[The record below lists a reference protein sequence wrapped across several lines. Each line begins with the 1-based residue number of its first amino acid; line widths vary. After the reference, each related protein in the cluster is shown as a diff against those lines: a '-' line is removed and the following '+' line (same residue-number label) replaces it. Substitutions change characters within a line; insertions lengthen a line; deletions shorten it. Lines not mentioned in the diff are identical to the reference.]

1 MTDLSTKA
9 LTRLLDQAAPGPW
22 EARGYY
28 MDGEPRPDDSHQI
41 RSADGE
47 YLGIMHGPDAILTAA
62 APELAQE
69 VLRMRTELTSLVADL
84 TNIHDNPEHSHME
97 CLFALFTAMRLH
109 NIIGH
114 HNLGDHDG

>member
-1 MTDLSTKA
+1 MTNLSTKHIQ
-9 LTRLLDQAAPGPW
+9 RLLAEASPGPW

-69 VLRMRTELTSLVADL
+69 VLRLRHEMDSMR
-84 TNIHDNPEHSHME
+84 IHVKYLRMKPDQ
-97 CLFALFTAMRLH
+97 T
-109 NIIGH
+109 
-114 HNLGDHDG
+114 LGDQDG